1 MKVQDETTK
10 TPFQVVIRFLLLAM
24 TSGFNCFN
32 EFSVIW
38 KIS

>member
-10 TPFQVVIRFLLLAM
+10 TPFWVVIRFLLLAM
-24 TSGFNCFN
+24 TSGFYCFN

>member
-10 TPFQVVIRFLLLAM
+10 TPFQVVIMFLLLAM
-24 TSGFNCFN
+24 TSGFN